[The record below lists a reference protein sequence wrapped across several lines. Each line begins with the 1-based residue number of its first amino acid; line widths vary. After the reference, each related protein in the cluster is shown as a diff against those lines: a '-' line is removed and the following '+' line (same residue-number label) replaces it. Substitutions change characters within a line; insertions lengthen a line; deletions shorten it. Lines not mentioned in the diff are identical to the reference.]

1 MAISSSSI
9 STFGSLQPRGNAMSG
24 AVNFIRGKASQS
36 ISGVK
41 SKIGGL
47 GSNIGEKIKNIS
59 TKPQSNVGE
68 RRNVVRDELQTFRND
83 NSIVNFHRQ
92 HKTSLR
98 YLSRQHP
105 KRHHKLVHRL
115 RNAKFHKQYNRLRS
129 KRLFHNR
136 MSVKDYIIWIF
147 HR

>member
-59 TKPQSNVGE
+59 TKPKSNVGE
-68 RRNVVRDELQTFRND
+68 RSNLVSHFEP
-83 NSIVNFHRQ
+83 NSSNLLEAFKKKENNLVY
-92 HKTSLR
+92 SL
-98 YLSRQHP
+98 
-105 KRHHKLVHRL
+105 
-115 RNAKFHKQYNRLRS
+115 
-129 KRLFHNR
+129 
-136 MSVKDYIIWIF
+136 I
-147 HR
+147 